1 MSVSVSVSVSVGPW
15 KKKQDDDDKPKQKEE
30 VQMVLNEENVK
41 KKLDELMAQRGKRG
55 TSKKDQIAQLEHLST
70 ATIPPVMS
78 AMVLVHLIAAQF
90 DTSMTRQSVAHMP
103 ISFEVTDETT
113 NVTTASR
120 ANCLWTKCMHNVRK
134 LLLVLR
140 ENPELTE
147 EATGQQSASQVSIL
161 THAHTHTHSLSRTHA
176 RTHTHARTRT
186 HARTHART
194 HTRTR
199 ACSFTHA
206 HIHV

>member
-1 MSVSVSVSVSVGPW
+1 MSVSVSVSVSVGPG

-161 THAHTHTHSLSRTHA
+161 THTHTPTHTHSL
-176 RTHTHARTRT
+176 
-186 HARTHART
+186 ARTHAHARTQT
-194 HTRTR
+194 HTHT
-199 ACSFTHA
+199 FTHTNTRTYA
-206 HIHV
+206 RTQ